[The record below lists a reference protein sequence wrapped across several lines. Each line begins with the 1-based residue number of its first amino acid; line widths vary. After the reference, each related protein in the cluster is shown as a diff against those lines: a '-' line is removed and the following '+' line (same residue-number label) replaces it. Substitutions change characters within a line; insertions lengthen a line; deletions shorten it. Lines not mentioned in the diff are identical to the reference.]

1 MHLIGVDLGRQN
13 DFAAPVIFE
22 DELILE
28 PVTIMPDGVPPR
40 YQDVP
45 TSLMRIYNLVDMC
58 QWRGVS
64 YPIITR
70 RIKDI
75 TISPLISR
83 DYILVVDAT
92 GVGIAVIDMM
102 RELDLFPI
110 GITIT
115 GGNVVTLSEFGYN
128 VPKRDIVVNMQVVFQ
143 CERIRIAAEL
153 ALATTFRDQLKHYT
167 TPDKLTARGKQ
178 TFGNDA
184 EVGNDD
190 LVTSA
195 GIVLWYAEKVLGSVV
210 QLPTGKEKE
219 YNPAKAGLS

>member
-22 DELILE
+22 DELIVE

-45 TSLMRIYNLVDMC
+45 ISLMRIYNLVDMC

-64 YPIITR
+64 YPMIAR

-92 GVGIAVIDMM
+92 GVGIPVIDMM
-102 RELDLFPI
+102 REQDLFPI
-110 GITIT
+110 GISIT

-143 CERIRIAAEL
+143 TERIRIAEELEL
-153 ALATTFRDQLKHYT
+153 AGTFRDQLKHYT

-195 GIVLWYAEKVLGSVV
+195 GIVLWYAEKVLGSTV